1 MAYIQSSSRSLQP
14 PLTMLINFTAN
25 IILILA
31 ITGSMVV
38 LTAGLLV
45 HGFEVRPQSQHRPL
59 SWSLHFDKPRYSF
72 GSGTCTGT
80 CTGTRTAESAKYP
93 VCDQHQTRVRTCCF
107 QNRLGRGL
115 FMTAQVDPND
125 SISLDNHDRDD
136 GDDQILD
143 RSHDR
148 VVAGT
153 KIVLWR
159 YVLKKEKEKGK
170 YCGVCTLVL
179 RTYII
184 DDLFD
189 NITGKPRMGCY
200 FIKCISCT
208 KSL

>member
-1 MAYIQSSSRSLQP
+1 MAYIQSSSRNLQP
-14 PLTMLINFTAN
+14 PLTMLINLTAN

-59 SWSLHFDKPRYSF
+59 SWSLHFDKPCYSF
-72 GSGTCTGT
+72 GSGTGT

-93 VCDQHQTRVRTCCF
+93 VYDEHQTRVRTCCF
-107 QNRLGRGL
+107 QNRLGRGRGL
-115 FMTAQVDPND
+115 FMAAQVDPND
-125 SISLDNHDRDD
+125 SIPLDNHNRDD

-159 YVLKKEKEKGK
+159 YV
-170 YCGVCTLVL
+170 
-179 RTYII
+179 
-184 DDLFD
+184 
-189 NITGKPRMGCY
+189 
-200 FIKCISCT
+200 
-208 KSL
+208 